1 MWSAHRQRTAG
12 NMLLQTHGLNVD
24 FLSSVRIPE
33 GHTRSSLCQLGIGQS
48 WSTRPTSASVNW
60 WTASTTREM
69 TRSSQETFMKAA
81 SCSAHPASLIR
92 SSMVVWFV
100 ALSIG
105 YGCTRLHTLCHLVD
119 CHKGAGAQ
127 KRREDCTPSPSVCN
141 QKTTYD
147 LKGILTFLRGSL

>member
-1 MWSAHRQRTAG
+1 MEFPLIVVQLIVSIQQVAG
-12 NMLLQTHGLNVD
+12 FFKSISINVD

-33 GHTRSSLCQLGIGQS
+33 GVLVLHCVSWGIGQS
-48 WSTRPTSASVNW
+48 WRYSATSASVNW

-81 SCSAHPASLIR
+81 SCSAHRTTSLIR

-105 YGCTRLHTLCHLVD
+105 YQVPRLHTLCHLID

-127 KRREDCTPSPSVCN
+127 K
-141 QKTTYD
+141 
-147 LKGILTFLRGSL
+147 KGRAPPLPFCV

>member
-1 MWSAHRQRTAG
+1 MEFPLIVVQLIVSVQQVAG
-12 NMLLQTHGLNVD
+12 FFKPISLNVD

-33 GHTRSSLCQLGIGQS
+33 GVLVLHCVSWGIGQS
-48 WSTRPTSASVNW
+48 WRYSATSASVNW

-81 SCSAHPASLIR
+81 SCSAHRTTSLIR

-105 YGCTRLHTLCHLVD
+105 YQVP
-119 CHKGAGAQ
+119 
-127 KRREDCTPSPSVCN
+127 PSPYLVPPDRLS
-141 QKTTYD
+141 QGSRSTKKGEGTTPPLLCVIKEPPMT
-147 LKGILTFLRGSL
+147 LKGY